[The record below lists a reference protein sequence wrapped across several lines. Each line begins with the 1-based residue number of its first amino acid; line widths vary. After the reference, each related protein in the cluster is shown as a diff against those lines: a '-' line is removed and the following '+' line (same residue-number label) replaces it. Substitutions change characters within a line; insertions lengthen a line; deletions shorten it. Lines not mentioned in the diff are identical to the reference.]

1 MINTGP
7 LVALAHAGA
16 TSIAAQLPCEFLA
29 PVEVQEEVTRGA
41 ASGRSPIDVAWVR
54 FERLRG
60 TPSPMAIAALDLG
73 EAAVIQLAL
82 EQGVTTVC
90 IDERRGRRAASAVGL
105 QVTGTLGLL
114 GRAKRSGLVSTVR
127 PLIAR
132 MAAQGDWFDAALVE
146 RFLGALGE

>member
-29 PVEVQEEVTRGA
+29 PVEVQEELARGV
-41 ASGRSPIDVAWVR
+41 ASGLSAIDVGWIQ
-54 FERLRG
+54 FERLGGR
-60 TPSPMAIAALDLG
+60 PSPMAVAALDRG

-82 EQGVTTVC
+82 ERSVATVC

-105 QVTGTLGLL
+105 QVTGTLGIL
-114 GRAKRSGLVSTVR
+114 GRAKRSGLLPSVR

-132 MAAQGDWFDAALVE
+132 MATQGDWFDAALVE
-146 RFLGALGE
+146 RFLEALGE